1 MKSQE
6 DFCPTLYSG
15 FARSKTYDS
24 NSGGGTMMGGRSI
37 LINTLI
43 QRSVE
48 SLAGIG
54 FTIIGIP
61 AYYLWKK
68 APLKEAPK

>member
-1 MKSQE
+1 MLAS
-6 DFCPTLYSG
+6 P
-15 FARSKTYDS
+15 A
-24 NSGGGTMMGGRSI
+24 I

-61 AYYLWKK
+61 AYYLWMK
-68 APLKEAPK
+68 ASLKEAPQ